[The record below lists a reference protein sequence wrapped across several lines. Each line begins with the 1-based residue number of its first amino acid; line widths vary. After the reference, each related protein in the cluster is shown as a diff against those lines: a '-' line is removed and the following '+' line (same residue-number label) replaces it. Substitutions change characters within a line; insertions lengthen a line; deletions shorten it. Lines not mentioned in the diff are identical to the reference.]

1 MSLEPYQSQYY
12 RAVTPPYTGAPYT
25 RNDGRH
31 SRHTSTSTVCSQNSS
46 PDSIATHAT
55 TPSRSPIRQHGPTL
69 LPKLRTQDS
78 TLKPIARPSAH
89 RRASSQACPQTRTTQ
104 LSRPGMQRSTTS
116 PPECVNLVSPVSAT
130 STASPW
136 AATSAI
142 SSPVTVSSSYSRKP
156 SGHARSSST
165 PWNGSAAR
173 PYSSAPYRSGTP
185 TYKTRPAYYTN
196 SVNPGASTFIPPP
209 ITTYQPNNYS
219 TYSSYDASIL
229 TDFVYVSEDEPQT
242 TLQKYLTSPNPAVNL
257 VERVNIMNGYGQH
270 SHFWWD
276 IRNLETW
283 DDFNLDTIHSIPGF
297 QGLLN
302 VNFRAATMQHPH
314 IPASRLHPSSES
326 ALQDIYASFFVPKVS
341 SALKASIGTP
351 NYLSMRAADKGRDGP
366 HFLANYQ
373 NDFEKTLAGN
383 GRGRVVGIVKTFDR
397 WNTSMRHEMGQ
408 RRVEY
413 LAGLAHIHRYMREHS
428 CRYGFIITEIELVC
442 VKLGSSS
449 TKRGE
454 ENDNDDNADEDDE
467 EDDDDNIPYFG
478 SLSLAPTI
486 ALKNTEGLTAC
497 LALWY
502 LHMLAK
508 DDPLP
513 GQLGWKVEIG
523 PPGDVTRSKVLE
535 KKDAW
540 IPEPG
545 MAEKR
550 VAKTVRGWVM
560 PSDPWNRK
568 KEGGK
573 IGRALREVKG
583 N

>member
-12 RAVTPPYTGAPYT
+12 RAITPPYTGAPYT

-31 SRHTSTSTVCSQNSS
+31 SRHTSISTVCSQNSS
-46 PDSIATHAT
+46 PESVATHAT

-78 TLKPIARPSAH
+78 TLKPIARPNAH
-89 RRASSQACPQTRTTQ
+89 RRASSQAACPQTRTTQ

-142 SSPVTVSSSYSRKP
+142 NSPVTFSSSYTRKP
-156 SGHARSSST
+156 SGHSRSSST
-165 PWNGSAAR
+165 PWNAAAAR

-185 TYKTRPAYYTN
+185 TFKTRPTYYTN

-209 ITTYQPNNYS
+209 ITTYQPSYS
-219 TYSSYDASIL
+219 YPSYDASIL
-229 TDFVYVSEDEPQT
+229 ADFVYVSEDEPQT
-242 TLQKYLTSPNPAVNL
+242 TLQKYLTSANPAVNL
-257 VERVNIMNGYGQH
+257 VERVNVMSTSGQH
-270 SHFWWD
+270 PHFWWD

-297 QGLLN
+297 TSLLN
-302 VNFRAATMQHPH
+302 VSFRAAKMQQPQISSSH
-314 IPASRLHPSSES
+314 LHPSCEA
-326 ALQDIYASFFVPKVS
+326 ALQEIYASFFVPKIS

-351 NYLSMRAADKGRDGP
+351 NYLSMRASDRSRDGP

-373 NDFEKTLAGN
+373 NDYEKTLAGN

-408 RRVEY
+408 KRVEY
-413 LAGLAHIHRYMREHS
+413 LNGLSHIHRYMREHS

-442 VKLGSSS
+442 VRLGSAKPS
-449 TKRGE
+449 TSPNPDHSHNHG
-454 ENDNDDNADEDDE
+454 DEDG
-467 EDDDDNIPYFG
+467 DDNIPYFG
-478 SLSLAPTI
+478 FLELAPTI
-486 ALKNTEGLTAC
+486 ALKNQEGLTAC

-508 DDPLP
+508 DEPLP
-513 GQLGWKVEIG
+513 GQPGWKVEIG
-523 PPGDVTRSKVLE
+523 TPSDVTRSKVLQ
-535 KKDAW
+535 KKDSW

-550 VAKTVRGWVM
+550 QAKTIRGWVL

-568 KEGGK
+568 KEGGR
-573 IGRALREVKG
+573 ISRALREVRG

>member
-1 MSLEPYQSQYY
+1 MSSLEPYQSQYY
-12 RAVTPPYTGAPYT
+12 RAITPPYSGIPYT

-46 PDSIATHAT
+46 PDSVTTHAT

-78 TLKPIARPSAH
+78 TLQPVTRPNIH
-89 RRASSQACPQTRTTQ
+89 RRASSQACPPTRTTQ

-116 PPECVNLVSPVSAT
+116 PPECVNLVSPVSTT

-136 AATSAI
+136 ATTSAI
-142 SSPVTVSSSYSRKP
+142 SSPVTFPSSHSRKP

-165 PWNGSAAR
+165 PWNVSTAR
-173 PYSSAPYRSGTP
+173 SYSSAPYRSGTP
-185 TYKTRPAYYTN
+185 TFKSRPAYYTN
-196 SVNPGASTFIPPP
+196 SVNPGASTFVPPP
-209 ITTYQPNNYS
+209 ITTYQPTYS
-219 TYSSYDASIL
+219 CSSYDATIAS
-229 TDFVYVSEDEPQT
+229 DFIYVSKDEPQT
-242 TLQKYLTSPNPAVNL
+242 CLQKYLTSANPAVNL
-257 VERVNIMNGYGQH
+257 VERVNVMSGYGQH

-283 DDFNLDTIHSIPGF
+283 EDFNLETIHSIEGIT
-297 QGLLN
+297 GLLN
-302 VNFRAATMQHPH
+302 APFRAGAVSYPT
-314 IPASRLHPSSES
+314 IPQSHLHPSSES
-326 ALQDIYASFFVPKVS
+326 ALQDIYTSFFVPKVS
-341 SALKASIGTP
+341 SALKASIYSP
-351 NYLSMRAADKGRDGP
+351 NYLSMRAEKSKDGP
-366 HFLANYQ
+366 HFISNYQ
-373 NDFEKTLAGN
+373 NDYEKTLAGN

-397 WNTSMRHEMGQ
+397 WNTSMRHEVGQ

-442 VKLGSSS
+442 VRLG
-449 TKRGE
+449 GIP
-454 ENDNDDNADEDDE
+454 DA
-467 EDDDDNIPYFG
+467 DNIPYFG
-478 SLSLAPTI
+478 YLELAPTI
-486 ALKNTEGLTAC
+486 ALKQQNEGLTAC

-508 DDPLP
+508 DEPLP
-513 GQLGWKVEIG
+513 GQLGWRVEIG

-535 KKDAW
+535 KKDTW

-545 MAEKR
+545 MGEKR
-550 VAKTVRGWVM
+550 CAKTIRGWVV

-573 IGRALREVKG
+573 TARALREVRG

>member
-12 RAVTPPYTGAPYT
+12 RAITPPYAGAPYT
-25 RNDGRH
+25 YNDGRH
-31 SRHTSTSTVCSQNSS
+31 SRQTSISTVGSQNSS
-46 PDSIATHAT
+46 PESVATHAT

-78 TLKPIARPSAH
+78 TLKPVTRPNVH

-130 STASPW
+130 STISPW
-136 AATSAI
+136 APTSDI
-142 SSPVTVSSSYSRKP
+142 SSPVTFSSYTRKP

-165 PWNGSAAR
+165 PWNASTAR
-173 PYSSAPYRSGTP
+173 PYNSAPYRSGTP
-185 TYKTRPAYYTN
+185 TFKARPTYYTN

-209 ITTYQPNNYS
+209 ITTYQPSYS
-219 TYSSYDASIL
+219 YPSYDASIL
-229 TDFVYVSEDEPQT
+229 ADFVYVSEDEPT
-242 TLQKYLTSPNPAVNL
+242 TSLQRYLTSANPAVNL
-257 VERVNIMNGYGQH
+257 VERVNVMNGYGQH

-297 QGLLN
+297 SQLLN
-302 VNFRAATMQHPH
+302 VNFRAATMTHPQ
-314 IPASRLHPSSES
+314 IPSSHLHPSSES

-341 SALKASIGTP
+341 SALKVAIGTP
-351 NYLSMRAADKGRDGP
+351 NYLSVRPADKGRDGP

-373 NDFEKTLAGN
+373 NDYEKTLAGN

-397 WNTSMRHEMGQ
+397 WNTSMRHEIGQ

-442 VKLGSSS
+442 VRLGS
-449 TKRGE
+449 
-454 ENDNDDNADEDDE
+454 NQDDE
-467 EDDDDNIPYFG
+467 DNIPYFG
-478 SLSLAPTI
+478 FLELAPTI
-486 ALKNTEGLTAC
+486 ALKNQEGLTAC

-502 LHMLAK
+502 LHMMAK
-508 DDPLP
+508 DEPLP
-513 GQLGWKVEIG
+513 GQLGWRVEIG

-535 KKDAW
+535 KKDTW

-550 VAKTVRGWVM
+550 VAKTIRGWVM

-573 IGRALREVKG
+573 IGRALREVRG

>member
-1 MSLEPYQSQYY
+1 MSSLEPYQSQYY
-12 RAVTPPYTGAPYT
+12 RAITPPYTGAPYT
-25 RNDGRH
+25 RNGGRH
-31 SRHTSTSTVCSQNSS
+31 SRHTSASTVCSQNSS

-78 TLKPIARPSAH
+78 TLKPIARPNAH

-142 SSPVTVSSSYSRKP
+142 SSPVTFSSSSYTRKP
-156 SGHARSSST
+156 SVHSRSSST
-165 PWNGSAAR
+165 PWNVSVAR
-173 PYSSAPYRSGTP
+173 QYNNAPYRSGTP
-185 TYKTRPAYYTN
+185 TFKVRPAYYTN
-196 SVNPGASTFIPPP
+196 SVNPGASTFVPPP
-209 ITTYQPNNYS
+209 ITTYQPSYS
-219 TYSSYDASIL
+219 SSSYDTSIL
-229 TDFVYVSEDEPQT
+229 SDFVYVSEDEPQT
-242 TLQKYLTSPNPAVNL
+242 SLQKYLTSANPAVNL
-257 VERVNIMNGYGQH
+257 VERVNVMNGHGQH

-283 DDFNLDTIHSIPGF
+283 DDFNLETIHAVPGF
-297 QGLLN
+297 KGLLD
-302 VNFRAATMQHPH
+302 VEFRAAALKYPT
-314 IPASRLHPSSES
+314 ISPAQLHPSSES

-341 SALKASIGTP
+341 SALKAASGTP
-351 NYLSMRAADKGRDGP
+351 TFLSMRADKTRDGP
-366 HFLANYQ
+366 HFIANYQ
-373 NDFEKTLAGN
+373 NDYEKTLAGN

-397 WNTSMRHEMGQ
+397 WNTSMRHEVGQ

-442 VKLGSSS
+442 VRLGGNN
-449 TKRGE
+449 T
-454 ENDNDDNADEDDE
+454 NNDDNNN
-467 EDDDDNIPYFG
+467 DDDDNIPYFG
-478 SLSLAPTI
+478 FLELAPTI
-486 ALKNTEGLTAC
+486 ELKQQHEGLTAC

-508 DDPLP
+508 DEPLP
-513 GQLGWKVEIG
+513 GQLGWKVEVG

-535 KKDAW
+535 KKDVW

-550 VAKTVRGWVM
+550 CAKTVRGWVL
-560 PSDPWNRK
+560 PGDPWNRR

-573 IGRALREVKG
+573 TARALREVRG

>member
-12 RAVTPPYTGAPYT
+12 RAITPPYSGVPYA

-31 SRHTSTSTVCSQNSS
+31 SRHTSISTVCSQNSS
-46 PDSIATHAT
+46 PESVATHAT

-69 LPKLRTQDS
+69 LPKLRTQDA
-78 TLKPIARPSAH
+78 TLQPSLPRPGAH
-89 RRASSQACPQTRTTQ
+89 RRASSQALPQTRTTQ

-116 PPECVNLVSPVSAT
+116 PPECVNLVSPASAT
-130 STASPW
+130 SAASTW

-142 SSPVTVSSSYSRKP
+142 SSPVTVSSSYSRKLG
-156 SGHARSSST
+156 GHARTSST
-165 PWNGSAAR
+165 PWNVSTSR
-173 PYSSAPYRSGTP
+173 PLNSAPYRSGTP
-185 TYKTRPAYYTN
+185 TYKARPAYYTT
-196 SVNPGASTFIPPP
+196 SVNPGASTFVPPP
-209 ITTYQPNNYS
+209 IHTYQP
-219 TYSSYDASIL
+219 TYASGSYDASIAS
-229 TDFVYVSEDEPQT
+229 DFVYVSEDEPRT
-242 TLQKYLTSPNPAVNL
+242 SLQKYLSAPNPAVNL

-276 IRNLETW
+276 IRNLTTW
-283 DDFNLDTIHSIPGF
+283 DDFNLETMMAVPGF
-297 QGLLN
+297 NDLLN
-302 VNFRAATMQHPH
+302 VEIKAAALSNPTIPH
-314 IPASRLHPSSES
+314 SRLHPASES
-326 ALQDIYASFFVPKVS
+326 ALQDIYSSFYCPKVS
-341 SALKASIGTP
+341 SALRSSIYGQ
-351 NYLSMRAADKGRDGP
+351 NYLSMRADKTRDGP
-366 HFLANYQ
+366 HFIANYQ

-413 LAGLAHIHRYMREHS
+413 LAGLSHIHRYMREHS

-442 VKLGSSS
+442 VRLGTSEIPHFGALELAS
-449 TKRGE
+449 TIE
-454 ENDNDDNADEDDE
+454 
-467 EDDDDNIPYFG
+467 
-478 SLSLAPTI
+478 
-486 ALKNTEGLTAC
+486 LKQQKEGLTAC

-508 DDPLP
+508 DEPLP
-513 GQLGWKVEIG
+513 GQLGWRVEIG
-523 PPGDVTRSKVLE
+523 PPGDVTRSKVME
-535 KKDAW
+535 KKDVW

-550 VAKTVRGWVM
+550 CAKTIRGWVM

-573 IGRALREVKG
+573 TTRALREVKG

>member
-1 MSLEPYQSQYY
+1 MSSLEPYQSQYY
-12 RAVTPPYTGAPYT
+12 RAVTPPYTGAPYA

-46 PDSIATHAT
+46 PDSVATHAT

-78 TLKPIARPSAH
+78 SLRPIERPSAH
-89 RRASSQACPQTRTTQ
+89 RRASSQACPPTRATQ

-130 STASPW
+130 SEASPW
-136 AATSAI
+136 AAMSAI
-142 SSPVTVSSSYSRKP
+142 SSPVTFSSSYSRKLG
-156 SGHARSSST
+156 GHARSSST
-165 PWNGSAAR
+165 PWSVTTSR
-173 PYSSAPYRSGTP
+173 PLNSAPYRSGTP
-185 TYKTRPAYYTN
+185 TYKTRPAYYTT
-196 SVNPGASTFIPPP
+196 SVNPGASTFVPPP
-209 ITTYQPNNYS
+209 ITTTQP
-219 TYSSYDASIL
+219 TYSSYSYDASIVS
-229 TDFVYVSEDEPQT
+229 DFAYVSEDEPRT
-242 TLQKYLTSPNPAVNL
+242 SLQRYLTGPNPAVNL
-257 VERVNIMNGYGQH
+257 VERVNVMNGYGQH

-283 DDFNLDTIHSIPGF
+283 DDFNLETIHGVPGF
-297 QGLLN
+297 SSLLN
-302 VNFRAATMQHPH
+302 VEIKAAVLTYPTLPQ
-314 IPASRLHPSSES
+314 ARLHPSSES
-326 ALQDIYASFFVPKVS
+326 ALQDIYTTFFVPKVS
-341 SALKASIGTP
+341 AALRSSIYGQ
-351 NYLSMRAADKGRDGP
+351 NYLSMRADKTRDGP
-366 HFLANYQ
+366 HFIANYQ
-373 NDFEKTLAGN
+373 NDIDKTLAGN

-413 LAGLAHIHRYMREHS
+413 LAGLSQVHRYMREHS

-442 VKLGSSS
+442 VRLG
-449 TKRGE
+449 T
-454 ENDNDDNADEDDE
+454 EDV
-467 EDDDDNIPYFG
+467 PYYGF
-478 SLSLAPTI
+478 LELAPTI
-486 ALKNTEGLTAC
+486 ELKQQEGLTAC

-508 DDPLP
+508 DEPLP
-513 GQLGWKVEIG
+513 GQLGWRVEIG
-523 PPGDVTRSKVLE
+523 PPGDLTRSKVLE
-535 KKDAW
+535 KKDSW

-550 VAKTVRGWVM
+550 CAKTIRGWVM
-560 PSDPWNRK
+560 PSDPWNRR

-573 IGRALREVKG
+573 SHNRALREVRG

>member
-1 MSLEPYQSQYY
+1 MSSLEPYQSQYY
-12 RAVTPPYTGAPYT
+12 RAITPPYTGVPYT

-46 PDSIATHAT
+46 PESVATHAT

-78 TLKPIARPSAH
+78 TLKPIARPNVH

-142 SSPVTVSSSYSRKP
+142 SSPVTFTSSYSRKP
-156 SGHARSSST
+156 TGHARSSST
-165 PWNGSAAR
+165 PYNVSTT
-173 PYSSAPYRSGTP
+173 YRSGTP
-185 TYKTRPAYYTN
+185 TFRTRPAYYTN
-196 SVNPGASTFIPPP
+196 SVNPGASTFVPPP
-209 ITTYQPNNYS
+209 ITTYQPS
-219 TYSSYDASIL
+219 YSSSAYDTSIL
-229 TDFVYVSEDEPQT
+229 SDFVYVSEDEPQT
-242 TLQKYLTSPNPAVNL
+242 SLQKYLTGANPAVNL
-257 VERVNIMNGYGQH
+257 VERVMNGHGQH

-283 DDFNLDTIHSIPGF
+283 DDFNLETIHAVPGL

-302 VNFRAATMQHPH
+302 VEFRAAALKF
-314 IPASRLHPSSES
+314 PAISPAQLHPSSES
-326 ALQDIYASFFVPKVS
+326 ALQDTYASFFVPKVS
-341 SALKASIGTP
+341 SALKAASGTP
-351 NYLSMRAADKGRDGP
+351 AFLSMRADKTRDGP
-366 HFLANYQ
+366 HFIANYQ
-373 NDFEKTLAGN
+373 NDYEKTLAGN
-383 GRGRVVGIVKTFDR
+383 GRGRVVGIVKSFDR
-397 WNTSMRHEMGQ
+397 WNTSMRHDKGH
-408 RRVEY
+408 RRVQY

-442 VKLGSSS
+442 VRLG
-449 TKRGE
+449 G
-454 ENDNDDNADEDDE
+454 NNNNNNN
-467 EDDDDNIPYFG
+467 DDDDNIPCFG
-478 SLSLAPTI
+478 YLELAPTI
-486 ALKNTEGLTAC
+486 ELKQQNEGLTAC

-508 DDPLP
+508 DEPLP
-513 GQLGWKVEIG
+513 GQLGWRVEIG
-523 PPGDVTRSKVLE
+523 PPGDVTRSKVKE
-535 KKDAW
+535 KKDEW

-545 MAEKR
+545 IAEKR
-550 VAKTVRGWVM
+550 QAKTIRGWVM
-560 PSDPWNRK
+560 PGDPWNRR
-568 KEGGK
+568 KEGGRTA
-573 IGRALREVKG
+573 RALREVRA